1 MKYNFQ
7 ELIDRHGKDSI
18 AVDGIGKLPGFAPSK
33 PKDGFDTIPMWVADM
48 NFPTAKSIQDEIIKR
63 AQHPLF
69 GYFQPNN
76 EYYQAIIN
84 WHKLRKTLQALR
96 KNILATKM
104 ECLVA

>member
-48 NFPTAKSIQDEIIKR
+48 NFPTAKSI
-63 AQHPLF
+63 
-69 GYFQPNN
+69 
-76 EYYQAIIN
+76 
-84 WHKLRKTLQALR
+84 
-96 KNILATKM
+96 
-104 ECLVA
+104 